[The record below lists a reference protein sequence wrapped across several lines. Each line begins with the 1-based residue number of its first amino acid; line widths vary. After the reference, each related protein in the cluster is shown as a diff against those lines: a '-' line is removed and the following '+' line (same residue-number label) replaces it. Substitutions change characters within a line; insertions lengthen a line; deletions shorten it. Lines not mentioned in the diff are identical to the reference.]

1 MNQPNIRTS
10 SLLQKLFKAPSLKM
24 FLAENKDAMY
34 TPSLT
39 EYLDRLCAEKST
51 VREQVISKAGIE
63 RTFGHQLFRGS
74 RKVSRDNVLRL
85 AFGFGLTEEETQE
98 LLDIAR
104 KARLCPKIKRDAV
117 ILYSLSRRLSIQ
129 EAQLDLNE
137 LGLTLL
143 GGEKYEHS
151 DR

>member
-1 MNQPNIRTS
+1 
-10 SLLQKLFKAPSLKM
+10 
-24 FLAENKDAMY
+24 
-34 TPSLT
+34 
-39 EYLDRLCAEKST
+39 
-51 VREQVISKAGIE
+51 
-63 RTFGHQLFRGS
+63 
-74 RKVSRDNVLRL
+74 VLRL

-129 EAQLDLNE
+129 KAQLDLNE